1 VFVVS
6 FDVRKLAVVFA
17 LATLV
22 VAAPASAGVSKAD
35 RAGVN
40 ALLDKFIPQVLAGK
54 DLKAGKALVGGYV
67 GVDTIQRYPAA
78 GTRFHGWL
86 LNYATPGD
94 VGFDITVQPVNK
106 RKIGAWSF
114 RGEAQ
119 KVHGVWKITDW
130 YPVAQFQPLGKAAWV
145 NGPNDLSP
153 GAAGGLGPISRS
165 TTYLFGLGALVAAI
179 LLVASALGFRKW
191 LRTRSRVRAI
201 ERTLAGPR

>member
-1 VFVVS
+1 
-6 FDVRKLAVVFA
+6 
-17 LATLV
+17 
-22 VAAPASAGVSKAD
+22 VSKAD

-119 KVHGVWKITDW
+119 RLHGVWKITDW
-130 YPVAQFQPLGKAAWV
+130 NPVAQFQPLGKAALV

-165 TTYLFGLGALVAAI
+165 TTYLLGLGSLVATRFDVAHHPI
-179 LLVASALGFRKW
+179 PLLGGDQRAELRVGVQSCPAPGGLGLLGVGSAAVAARHVSFPR
-191 LRTRSRVRAI
+191 
-201 ERTLAGPR
+201 GP